1 MKRIFRA
8 FTVHAHFISSSIKTH
23 IHHDSG
29 LAKFKSTL
37 PDGRDPPDY
46 KIANS
51 DSVA

>member
-1 MKRIFRA
+1 L
-8 FTVHAHFISSSIKTH
+8 ISGSIKNH
-23 IHHDSG
+23 IHQDSG

-37 PDGRDPPDY
+37 PDGRDPPGY